1 MSRTGPEG
9 GGPAGPAVR
18 ARVIGARLRVGAFA
32 RPGDA
37 LTLVQGDATTCGA
50 TAVLAA
56 RLLLGDARAPDLA
69 ARARDP
75 RPVRALDRAL
85 RAEGRRLQ
93 ARMNRRAGGPLGP
106 LPWTRRLGSTPWAVA
121 EAMSAP
127 AGRGPRYAVRRV
139 DDAGP
144 DWPGDVEALRAHLAD
159 GDPVILLTGGP
170 LARPRPDDGALAGA
184 LHRALAAG
192 PALPRHYVLAV
203 PAGPAGLPA
212 PATGCARVYDP
223 SSGAVGV
230 IDLLAP
236 RGRHGPGPRELGH
249 WPRVLAL
256 IEPRAQRPRGAA
268 RPKGNP

>member
-1 MSRTGPEG
+1 MTAPT
-9 GGPAGPAVR
+9 PTPC
-18 ARVIGARLRVGAFA
+18 ARVIGARLRVGAFS

-127 AGRGPRYAVRRV
+127 AGGGPRYAVRRV

-144 DWPGDVEALRAHLAD
+144 AWPGDVEVLRAHLAD

-184 LHRALAAG
+184 LHRVLAAG

-203 PAGPAGLPA
+203 PAGLAGLPA
-212 PATGCARVYDP
+212 PAAGRAPVYDP

-230 IDLLAP
+230 LDLLAP

-256 IEPRAQRPRGAA
+256 IEPRAQRRRGAA
-268 RPKGNP
+268 QPKGNP